1 MEKVFKV
8 KLLNVLSG
16 QTGTTRHEGSQGLSP
31 LKLLLSVSLNPI
43 KQLQAVWQSYSDH
56 IKISKILNI

>member
-1 MEKVFKV
+1 MAKVFKI
-8 KLLNVLSG
+8 KLLNMLAG
-16 QTGTTRHEGSQGLSP
+16 QIGTTRHEGSQGLSP
-31 LKLLLSVSLNPI
+31 LRLLLPVSLNPI